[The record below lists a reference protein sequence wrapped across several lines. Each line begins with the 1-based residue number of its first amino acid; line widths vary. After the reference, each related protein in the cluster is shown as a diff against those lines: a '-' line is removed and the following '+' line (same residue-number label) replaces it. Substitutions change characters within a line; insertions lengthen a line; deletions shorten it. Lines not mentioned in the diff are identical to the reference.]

1 MAVSKITNRLDVNP
15 SFPFYPNDWTGDD
28 GLQVCSLAA
37 RGLWIEMLNIMWKA
51 PIRGTLT
58 MIGNQANVKQV
69 SSKALARKVGS
80 DEQTVEEL
88 LSELEAS
95 GVYSTLDSGTIY
107 NRRMY
112 RQAQANLKRVESG
125 RKGGLKA
132 QAKRK
137 HGPSSSS
144 SSSEE
149 EENSNSLLPL
159 SVDTDAPA
167 KKSLNEIKNEIQSAW
182 NAMAPEFGLPRFE
195 SWNEDRTKHLRA
207 RIRSTYWRENWR
219 AAIDRVPES
228 PWNLG
233 ENPSGW
239 LANVDWFLR
248 DKTVPK
254 LMESAPKQKKSTIEG
269 IAV

>member
-1 MAVSKITNRLDVNP
+1 M
-15 SFPFYPNDWTGDD
+15 
-28 GLQVCSLAA
+28 
-37 RGLWIEMLNIMWKA
+37 EMLNIMWKA

-88 LSELEAS
+88 LSELEAN
-95 GVYSTLDSGTIY
+95 GVFSTLDSGTIY

-112 RQAQANLKRVESG
+112 RQAQANLKRAESG

-132 QAKRK
+132 QAKRI
-137 HGPSSSS
+137 HAPSSSS

-159 SVDTDAPA
+159 SVDTDPPQ
-167 KKSLNEIKNEIQSAW
+167 KKSVKEIQAEIQAAW
-182 NAMAPEFGLPRFE
+182 NAMAHEVGLPRFE

-207 RIRSTYWRENWR
+207 RLRSTYWRDNWR
-219 AAIDRVPES
+219 EAIKRIPQN

-233 ENPSGW
+233 DNPRNW
-239 LANVDWFLR
+239 LANIDWFLR
-248 DKTVPK
+248 DKSVPTI
-254 LMESAPKQKKSTIEG
+254 MEFRPKQKQSTLEG
-269 IAV
+269 IAI